1 MMLYQPQ
8 DVHPSST
15 SLSGRLAAACGNVIP
30 FAGRTQAVG
39 LSLRDRMEVASWQG
53 KLQAH
58 GCDRMVIH
66 ERIAGDPPEVDAFL
80 SIYRRGEA
88 WAHWNLARCD
98 ASILVWYSVSGED
111 VGRFTSMA
119 EALLAVFPIGSPC
132 QGQRASAEIIRAFC

>member
-8 DVHPSST
+8 DVQPAPPQH
-15 SLSGRLAAACGNVIP
+15 SGPRSPFCGNVIP
-30 FAGRTQAVG
+30 FAVRTEPVG

-53 KLQAH
+53 RLGTY

-66 ERIAGDPPEVDAFL
+66 ERIACDPPEVNAFL

-88 WAHWNLARCD
+88 WAHWNLARSG

-111 VGRFTSMA
+111 VGRFASMEDA
-119 EALLAVFPIGSPC
+119 FLAVFPMASPHP
-132 QGQRASAEIIRAFC
+132 GQRPSAEIIRAFC